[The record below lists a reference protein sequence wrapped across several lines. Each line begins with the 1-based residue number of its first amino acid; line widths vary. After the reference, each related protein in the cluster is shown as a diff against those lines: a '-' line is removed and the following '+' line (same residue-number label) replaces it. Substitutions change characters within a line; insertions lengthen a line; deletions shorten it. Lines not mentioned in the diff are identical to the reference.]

1 MGRSNNRFLSVLAVL
16 VASIGFGAFAPRV
29 GAAPHGAGSLDPSF
43 GEGGRV
49 FASSVAEAS
58 PGDFGAAA
66 REPNGDLVVE
76 SRYRG
81 IAEEPVR
88 EIQLRTPGGA
98 LVPSFGEGGRVA
110 IEGEEGT
117 GVAVLSDGDIVIGT
131 TFCGGAR
138 SVAEMLEPDGA
149 KAAGFGSDGC
159 GPEAYFTPKLVT
171 VDPQGR
177 ILVSGSGAYCPP
189 CGKDEFRKN
198 QVDVA
203 RLLPDGSL
211 DASFGE
217 DGVVGTSTSLGLEG
231 ESSGEQIAQP
241 GLGATAEGGVVF
253 GAGQDLIRLEPD
265 GSPDPGYGKGGIA
278 PRPAGTRALVVEPD
292 GSVATVTSDSE
303 RGQTVSKLT
312 PTGAP
317 DPSFGTAGVLS
328 LSPRIES
335 TVEVIAR
342 SPGGGYVI
350 GGQEAAAAG
359 CRECTAT
366 PFLERVT
373 ASGLP
378 DPSYGKNGIAVLDL
392 PVARV
397 PEPFTQGALVV
408 GPEGSGVVF
417 GKDHDSDALAIGLTA
432 SGAPDESFGKG
443 GTLLEHH
450 DQEVQLAPT
459 GLALAPGG
467 GLTLSTERFT
477 APGDSTGFQVAFG
490 VDGKQHRRPG
500 GAATVETLSHG
511 TIASVGARGVAIWE
525 GNEPKNA
532 HALRSAAP
540 NGLPIK
546 EYGKNGRAKFPEGFV
561 AEGITAAPGGGV
573 LAFGVFERRTMAAF
587 RIGPDGNPVRRFGDD
602 GMVTLAFSHATST
615 AYAGLVEADGDVVIT
630 GQAGGHF
637 VAARLRPDGR
647 LDRGYGRGG
656 RVRVHLHGSTAGGLI
671 AASEGG
677 VVIDALK
684 VKEARYV
691 SAGLLRLDSR
701 GRLVR
706 SFGRHGVV
714 GAVAERQ
721 PLALFAGG
729 GRIVVV
735 NDPRFEKGHSGG
747 GVELRSYKP
756 DGSVDRAFGKRGV
769 RFFGAG
775 TDEEH
780 VFTPAA
786 AVQQAGGKVV
796 VAGTA
801 RDGRQARAEL
811 LRFLLR

>member
-1 MGRSNNRFLSVLAVL
+1 MGRSSNRVLSALALLVVL
-16 VASIGFGAFAPRV
+16 IGGVAFAPHAN
-29 GAAPHGAGSLDPSF
+29 AAPRGPGSLDPSF
-43 GEGGRV
+43 GEGGHV
-49 FASSVAEAS
+49 FTATVAEAS
-58 PGDFGAAA
+58 PAEFGAAA
-66 REPNGDLVVE
+66 RDPNGDLVVE

-81 IAEEPVR
+81 TSEEPVR
-88 EIQLRTPGGA
+88 EIQLRTPDGT

-110 IEGEEGT
+110 VEGEEGT
-117 GVAVLSDGDIVIGT
+117 GVAVLSDGDIVVGT
-131 TFCGGAR
+131 TICGGTT
-138 SVAEMLEPDGA
+138 SMVEMLEPSGA
-149 KAAGFGSDGC
+149 KAASFGKDGC
-159 GPEAYFTPKLVT
+159 GPEADFTPKLVT

-177 ILVSGSGAYCPP
+177 ILVSGSGYYCPP
-189 CGKDEFRKN
+189 CGKDDLRKN
-198 QVDVA
+198 QLDIA

-211 DASFGE
+211 DGSFGE

-231 ESSGEQIAQP
+231 ESSSEQIAQP
-241 GLGATAEGGVVF
+241 GIGATAEGGVVF
-253 GAGQDLIRLEPD
+253 GVGDDLIRLEPD

-292 GSVATVTSDSE
+292 GSVAAVTSDSE

-342 SPGGGYVI
+342 SPGGGYLI

-359 CRECTAT
+359 CRECVET

-373 ASGLP
+373 ASGQP

-392 PVARV
+392 PVPRV
-397 PEPFTQGALVV
+397 PEPFTQRALVV
-408 GPEGSGVVF
+408 DPEGSAVVF
-417 GKDHDSDALAIGLTA
+417 GKDHDSDALAIGLTT
-432 SGAPDESFGKG
+432 SGTPDESFGSG
-443 GTLLEHH
+443 GALVEHH
-450 DQEVQLAPT
+450 DQQVQLGAA
-459 GLALAPGG
+459 GLALPPGG
-467 GLTLSTERFT
+467 GLTMSTERFT
-477 APGDSTGFQVAFG
+477 TPGDPTGFQIEFDA
-490 VDGKQHRRPG
+490 DGKQLRKSG
-500 GAATVETLSHG
+500 VAAVETLSHG

-525 GNEPKNA
+525 GNDPGHS
-532 HALRSAAP
+532 HALRSAGA

-546 EYGKNGRAKFPEGFV
+546 GYGKNGRAKFPEGFV
-561 AEGITAAPGGGV
+561 AEEVAAAPGDGV
-573 LAFGVFERRTMAAF
+573 LAVGVFEHRTMAAF
-587 RIGPDGNPVRRFGDD
+587 RIGPGGNPVRRFGDD
-602 GMVTLAFSHATST
+602 GLVTLAFPHASSA
-615 AYAGLVEADGDVVIT
+615 AYAGLVEADGDVVVT

-637 VAARLRPDGR
+637 VAARLLPDGR
-647 LDRGYGRGG
+647 LDRSYGRGG
-656 RVRVHLHGSTAGGLI
+656 RVHVDLRGSTAGGLI
-671 AASEGG
+671 AASGGG
-677 VVIDALK
+677 VVIAALK
-684 VKEARYV
+684 VEEARYV
-691 SAGLLRLDSR
+691 AAGLLRLDSR

-706 SFGRHGVV
+706 SFGRRGVV
-714 GAVAERQ
+714 RAVAERQ
-721 PLALFAGG
+721 PLALFTGG

-735 NDPRFEKGHSGG
+735 NDPLFEKGHRGG

-786 AVQQAGGKVV
+786 AVQQPSGKVV

-801 RDGRQARAEL
+801 RDGRRARAEL
-811 LRFLLR
+811 LRFLVR